1 MKGQIQV
8 VKGVLLTLLVTLA
21 SGCQWIGTYDVSPY
35 QHIFVEE
42 EAHLTDDASSPFC
55 DFSIDYSYLDEE
67 DDSIASLINRAIQR
81 EFLGEAFGTL
91 TPEVAVDSFK
101 NVYLRDYRKEIG
113 GIYQAEKAL
122 KAPEEEMPAWF
133 SQTYSM
139 VTFVEEGQGG
149 HINASANYFVDMG
162 GAHPNQWSQ
171 WLNFD
176 ANTGKP
182 LTKDDVFKPEAVKDI
197 EQLLLDKLIA
207 MQAELNPEEQVQTLE
222 DLQRIGFLQLTSI
235 YIPDN
240 FLLAKDKVMFLF
252 NRYDIAPY
260 SAGEIVLEVPY
271 EEIGHCLIEK

>member
-113 GIYQAEKAL
+113 GI
-122 KAPEEEMPAWF
+122 
-133 SQTYSM
+133 
-139 VTFVEEGQGG
+139 
-149 HINASANYFVDMG
+149 
-162 GAHPNQWSQ
+162 
-171 WLNFD
+171 
-176 ANTGKP
+176 
-182 LTKDDVFKPEAVKDI
+182 
-197 EQLLLDKLIA
+197 
-207 MQAELNPEEQVQTLE
+207 
-222 DLQRIGFLQLTSI
+222 
-235 YIPDN
+235 
-240 FLLAKDKVMFLF
+240 
-252 NRYDIAPY
+252 
-260 SAGEIVLEVPY
+260 
-271 EEIGHCLIEK
+271 